1 MFSGLKISFVRFVV
15 LVAKSCLTL
24 CDSMSCCPPGSSVHG
39 ISQAKILEW
48 FATSFSK
55 NLYFFFNEDK
65 IGVKSS
71 LGKVI
76 ASVGE
81 TFL

>member
-1 MFSGLKISFVRFVV
+1 MFSGLKISFVCFVV
-15 LVAKSCLTL
+15 LVAKSCSTL
-24 CDSMSCCPPGSSVHG
+24 CDPMSCCPPGSSVHG
-39 ISQAKILEW
+39 ISRAKILGVVCH
-48 FATSFSK
+48 FLLQGFV
-55 NLYFFFNEDK
+55 FFFYEDK

>member
-1 MFSGLKISFVRFVV
+1 MFSGLKISFVCFVV
-15 LVAKSCLTL
+15 LVAKSCSNL
-24 CDSMSCCPPGSSVHG
+24 CDPLSFCPPGSSVHG

-48 FATSFSK
+48 FATSFSRD
-55 NLYFFFNEDK
+55 LYFFYEDK